1 MELVITLREKRL
13 LKFLF
18 LPLVLG
24 SCSRAREARKPLPGS
39 AHLPG
44 GDSGLSGNEVQ
55 RSDASYQG
63 EQEVAGSGVHLS
75 I

>member
-1 MELVITLREKRL
+1 MELVITLGEKRL

-55 RSDASYQG
+55 R
-63 EQEVAGSGVHLS
+63 
-75 I
+75 